1 MPALREMPGPGCVVP
16 FDDVI
21 DALRELDGKR
31 DDVGGVEGAQR
42 RRRDRHRGGDSED
55 GPMGSGNWF

>member
-1 MPALREMPGPGCVVP
+1 MPGPGCVVP